1 MTPLILVAAMAGL
14 PFLLALLLRVSA
26 VYLFLSLL
34 IGDVLVRYLSD
45 DVTLAIST
53 FSHNFHSDFAVQLG
67 LLATPVVLTLLFL
80 RRSLPGSKLLLHI
93 VPLAATAAAFVVLVL
108 PLLPGGVQHNIVV
121 TPWGNVLKNA
131 QDLILSVTGIL
142 VLLLAW
148 LTGRHKNGHGKH
160 HK

>member
-14 PFLLALLLRVSA
+14 PFLLALILRVSA

-34 IGDVLVRYLSD
+34 IGDILVRYLSD

-53 FSHNFHSDFAVQLG
+53 FQRNFHSDFAVQLG
-67 LLATPVVLTLLFL
+67 LLAAPIILTLFFL
-80 RRSLPGSKLLLHI
+80 RRSVPKSKLLLHI
-93 VPLAATAAAFVVLVL
+93 VPLAVTSAAMVVLAL
-108 PLLPGGVQHNIVV
+108 PLLPGGVQHNIVT
-121 TPWGNVLKNA
+121 TPWGNVIKNS
-131 QDLILSVTGIL
+131 QDLILSIAGIT

-148 LTGRHKNGHGKH
+148 LTGRHKEGHGKH